1 MRSMHTSVVTSTQ
14 GWRKKLASFL
24 DSIAFSV
31 FTLVLI
37 LVDICVG
44 LVFDESINP
53 DPAIKDCYGREPV
66 AAAIVT
72 CFVLWIFSQ
81 EVFGQIALQGKHFFV
96 PLGFNK
102 VWSYL
107 DIAIVAISVGVSAYK
122 VTFDYAQLVF
132 DDEGAYL
139 PPPLRIYTETGL
151 LYCVGMGEV
160 GSSKQ
165 TQKAATGFRAAR
177 VLGRI
182 ATGVRILRGVIKAA
196 RIAKKLGG
204 NRGKKFV
211 GHDQSVTALKIIPPV
226 AKGAVPLWRHVSNLC
241 GGGDKES
248 KALDRWRASYENKWR
263 FISASSDCTVIMW
276 DILGTEIRVDPTITS
291 IDHQVE
297 SMPIAEL
304 AV

>member
-1 MRSMHTSVVTSTQ
+1 M
-14 GWRKKLASFL
+14 ASFL

-139 PPPLRIYTETGL
+139 PPPLRCL
-151 LYCVGMGEV
+151 
-160 GSSKQ
+160 
-165 TQKAATGFRAAR
+165 
-177 VLGRI
+177 
-182 ATGVRILRGVIKAA
+182 
-196 RIAKKLGG
+196 
-204 NRGKKFV
+204 
-211 GHDQSVTALKIIPPV
+211 
-226 AKGAVPLWRHVSNLC
+226 
-241 GGGDKES
+241 
-248 KALDRWRASYENKWR
+248 
-263 FISASSDCTVIMW
+263 IS
-276 DILGTEIRVDPTITS
+276 
-291 IDHQVE
+291 
-297 SMPIAEL
+297 
-304 AV
+304 